1 MKHPLYPNREIRHAK
16 LLTDAGFSI
25 DMNWYNNHTPV
36 TDRKLNGCDKLIY
49 WKRGDIRL
57 CFFDYNEVSVNH
69 LVTNILGQAEYW
81 MKRKASVVFEP
92 LVKE

>member
-1 MKHPLYPNREIRHAK
+1 MKHPLYSNRVIRHAK

-25 DMNWYNNHTPV
+25 DMKWYDNHKPV
-36 TDRKLNGCDKLIY
+36 TDRELTNVDKLIY

-57 CFFDYNEVSVNH
+57 TFFDYYNVSVNH
-69 LVTNILGQAEYW
+69 LVTNILYQAEYQ
-81 MKRKASVVFEP
+81 MKRKASVEFTS